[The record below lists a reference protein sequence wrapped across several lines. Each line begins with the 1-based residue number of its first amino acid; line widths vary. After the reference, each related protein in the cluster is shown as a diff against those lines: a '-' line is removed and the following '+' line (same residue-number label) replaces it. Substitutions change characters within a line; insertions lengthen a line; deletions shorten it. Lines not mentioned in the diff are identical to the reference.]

1 MAKSQQLKAAE
12 AEGKTIITLTQAFFD
27 ASTDW
32 REDQEKKGADF
43 QITKR
48 GAHWQGLTV
57 TPEQALD
64 LLEYAQAKVG
74 TVGDGQGSEDAITT
88 AKNARVFKSA
98 VKRLERELVVA
109 NILEYEETEDAAS
122 VPDDGSLPEP
132 QIGEAPAKRS
142 KKSEEVEAAA

>member
-27 ASTDW
+27 ASADW
-32 REDQEKKGADF
+32 RENQEKHGANFDV
-43 QITKR
+43 TKR

-57 TPEQALD
+57 TPQQALD
-64 LLEYAQAKVG
+64 LLDYAQAKAG
-74 TVGDGQGSEDAITT
+74 TVTDGQGSEDAITT
-88 AKNARVFKSA
+88 AKNVRVFKSA

-109 NILEYEETEDAAS
+109 KILEYEETEDAAS

-132 QIGEAPAKRS
+132 QIGE
-142 KKSEEVEAAA
+142 KKSKSKEPEAQAA